1 MKKIICLSFCLLFFL
16 NVETFSVINNNFKY
30 LSLRNSKVNVRIAPS
45 QTSPIKWIYEKKGL
59 PVLIIDEYY
68 NWRKIKDFENDSGW
82 VHVSQL
88 SKKRSILFIEDNVL
102 VFSKPTNFS
111 KPIFRVSKLEVATI
125 TKCDIEWCKVKNNIF
140 SGWVKKNS
148 IWGLN
153 KKDIMN

>member
-1 MKKIICLSFCLLFFL
+1 MNKIIYLFLVILLFF
-16 NVETFSVINNNFKY
+16 NANSFADINNNFKY
-30 LSLRNSKVNVRIAPS
+30 LSIKNNKVNVRIAPS
-45 QTSPIKWIYEKKGL
+45 QTSPVKWVYEKKGL

-88 SKKRSILFIEDNVL
+88 SKKRSVLFIEDNVL

-111 KPIFRVSKLEVATI
+111 KPLFRVSKLEVATI